1 MVLYEHARED
11 AHFEGC
17 VFDSLIHAVELFE
30 FWLLGGGGAGLSL
43 TAASQE

>member
-11 AHFEGC
+11 AQLKGS

-30 FWLLGGGGAGLSL
+30 FWRLSAGGAGLSL
-43 TAASQE
+43 TAAP